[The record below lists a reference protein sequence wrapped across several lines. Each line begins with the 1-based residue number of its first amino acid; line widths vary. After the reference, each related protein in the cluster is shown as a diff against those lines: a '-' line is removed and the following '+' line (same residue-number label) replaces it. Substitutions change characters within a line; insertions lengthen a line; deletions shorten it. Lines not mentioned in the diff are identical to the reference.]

1 MNNTVMN
8 IYNFVDF
15 SSYFLRKV
23 TEVKLLG
30 FAYKELEYILLHYP
44 LERLILLMLLPSL
57 AE

>member
-1 MNNTVMN
+1 MN

-44 LERLILLMLLPSL
+44 LERLILLILLPSL